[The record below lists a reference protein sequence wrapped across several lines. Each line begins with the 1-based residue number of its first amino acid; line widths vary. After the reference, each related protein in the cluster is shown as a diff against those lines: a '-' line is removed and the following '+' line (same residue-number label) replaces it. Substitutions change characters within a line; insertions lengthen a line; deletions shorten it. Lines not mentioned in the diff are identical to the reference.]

1 MALLPTADPLA
12 LGPAASTELT
22 ETTLPTERAASRIQN
37 LVAAAARSLYAD
49 GAAFVLA
56 SAEGTGAASF
66 SDGVE
71 IDLGA
76 AAVLTQSALAE
87 RLLIIRRVDREDP
100 DMAELARAG
109 LDSFASARVGP
120 EDAPIGY
127 LAIYAQRARGL
138 SGAEEYMLLTFATE
152 ISDQLELDALRSNT
166 TEAQLQTCRERH
178 RLLESVVQSA
188 HDAVLITEAEP
199 CDMPGP
205 RIVFANAAFTRTTG
219 YELHEVLGK
228 TPRILQGPLTDE
240 SARERLREALRTWQ
254 PIVVEVLNYR
264 KDQTTFWVELSIV
277 PIADDSGRF
286 THWVAVQR
294 EVTERKAPANGAS
307 RAIRNEATSAALEHR
322 IFHDELTGL
331 RNRAY
336 FNDRVKTLLKRI
348 HDDSGQRFAIMFFDI
363 DRFKAPND
371 GLGHPVGDQ
380 LLVEFSSRLEGCIRS
395 RDTLAR
401 LEGDAFACLI
411 EAEGLADVVAVA
423 ERVLTALRTPLQL
436 ADREIVANTS
446 IGIAYV
452 DASYESSAEIFRDAD
467 TAMYRAKSNG
477 GTRYELFNESMHA
490 HALAAL
496 RVQIDL
502 SRAIERDEFRV
513 FYQPLV
519 NLHDGHAYGM
529 EALVRWQHPERGLVP
544 PFEFIPI
551 AEETG
556 LIVAIGSWV
565 LHDACRR
572 MRLWH
577 DEAPEREKLTLSVNV
592 SSRQLFDSS
601 FIFELEDALAQSG
614 LDPHTLI
621 LEITESIFLE
631 HAQDVSALFDRIK
644 DLGVRVA
651 LDDFGTGY
659 SSLSYL
665 ERFRFDTLKIDKSF
679 VARLLSMRATSE
691 IVRLIIGLAGALDM
705 EVVAEG
711 IESVEQWEALR
722 DFGCVRAQGYLFSR
736 PVPEAEIS
744 ALLGRPLAVS
754 GFTA

>member
-1 MALLPTADPLA
+1 MALLPTADLSV
-12 LGPAASTELT
+12 LGPASSTIN
-22 ETTLPTERAASRIQN
+22 ETTLPTERAASRIRN
-37 LVAAAARSLYAD
+37 VVATAARSLCAD
-49 GAAFVLA
+49 GATFVLA
-56 SAEGTGAASF
+56 SAQRTGVASF
-66 SDGVE
+66 SDGVYV
-71 IDLGA
+71 DLSA
-76 AAVLTQSALAE
+76 AAALTQAALAE
-87 RLLIIRRVDREDP
+87 RLLILKRVEHGDP
-100 DMAELARAG
+100 GLRVLVDAELE
-109 LDSFASARVGP
+109 SFASVRVGP
-120 EDAPIGY
+120 ETAPVGF
-127 LAIYAQRARGL
+127 LAIYAHEERAL

-152 ISDQLELDALRSNT
+152 IGEQLELDALRSGAV
-166 TEAQLQTCRERH
+166 EAQLQTREKRQ
-178 RLLESVVQSA
+178 RLLESVVLNA

-199 CDMPGP
+199 VDMPGP

-219 YELHEVLGK
+219 YELHEIVGK
-228 TPRILQGPLTDE
+228 TPRILQGPGTSD
-240 SARERLREALRTWQ
+240 SARERLREALRNWQ
-254 PIVVEVLNYR
+254 PVVVELLNYR
-264 KDQTTFWVELSIV
+264 KDGTTFWAELSVV
-277 PIADDSGRF
+277 PVADENGYF
-286 THWVAVQR
+286 THWIAVQR
-294 EVTERKAPANGAS
+294 DVTERKSAGNTSS
-307 RAIRNEATSAALEHR
+307 RAFENEATSAALEYR

-336 FNDRVKTLLKRI
+336 LNDRVKTLLKRI
-348 HDDSGQRFAIMFFDI
+348 RDDSGQRFAVMFLDI
-363 DRFKAPND
+363 DRFKSVDDA
-371 GLGHPVGDQ
+371 LGHPVGDE
-380 LLVEFSSRLEGCIRS
+380 LLIEFSNRLESCIRS

-423 ERVLTALRTPLQL
+423 ERVLSALRTPLRL
-436 ADREIVANTS
+436 ANREILANTS

-452 DASYESSAEIFRDAD
+452 DAGYESSTEVFRDAD

-477 GTRYELFNESMHA
+477 GARYELFNESMHA
-490 HALAAL
+490 QALAAL

-519 NLHDGHAYGM
+519 DLHDGHAYGM

-544 PFEFIPI
+544 PFEFIPV

-556 LIVAIGSWV
+556 LILPIGSWV
-565 LHDACRR
+565 LHEACRR

-577 DEAPEREKLTLSVNV
+577 DAAPERERLTLSVNV
-592 SSRQLFDSS
+592 SSRQLFDSR
-601 FIFELEDALAQSG
+601 FIFELEHALAESG

-665 ERFRFDTLKIDKSF
+665 ERFRFDALKIDKSF
-679 VARLLSMRATSE
+679 VARIGSVRATAE

-705 EVVAEG
+705 DVVAEG
-711 IESVEQWEALR
+711 IESTEQWEALNE
-722 DFGCVRAQGYLFSR
+722 FGCVRAQGYLFSR
-736 PVPEAEIS
+736 PVPEAEVP
-744 ALLGRPLAVS
+744 ALLGRPLATRGS
-754 GFTA
+754 AP